1 MSALIDNFQPL
12 TIGDSTES
20 KSARKKKAKA
30 EAAKT
35 NGTAIPETP
44 VKESSE
50 PQENGSHEHSHIRE
64 LQKQIRNINK
74 RLAGLTKTDAVV
86 AENPGVS
93 LDDLVSQKKINA
105 DQKAAAE
112 KKPGLQLQL
121 QQAEEQVKVFQEVD
135 AGHQAQLTKQKD
147 DLTSQHQKE
156 LEKAKE
162 DMQTEGAATSSSE
175 LRKKLLVFSQFLRT
189 AAAKRNVED
198 NSEPAENEAFEGALL
213 LAYGGDEKAVDT
225 AVAIID
231 GTDEKVPN
239 IEGTL
244 LEVRYSQIRKVSS
257 EDTPFQTEE
266 AWIDSVAEANAAVS
280 EEQQHQQN
288 PTGGEAD
295 TTAPAASDPTLVNA
309 GLTELDAPQTNGVP
323 ATNHDKLTT
332 PANASAGDEAGN
344 LAGDRWDTGAGAQQ
358 DAMGG
363 DEGYEIIPRPND
375 EVDIPAPSSATA
387 PAAATAPA
395 PAVEDMLQREKTSWA
410 DEANASAAPAEPA
423 STSGMD
429 SGNAAAESWDSKP
442 AGQTQDTS
450 TPTLN
455 ENDPL
460 VVAAAESSEAGGA
473 GANDGFQAVGGR
485 GRGRGGRGDFFNR
498 GGRGGDRG
506 GGRGRGDF
514 RGRGRGS
521 FNRGG
526 ERDGRGG
533 GEGGDRGRG
542 GRGRGGMRGD
552 GPPTRGDGAPRG
564 DGGAPRGDSGPPR
577 G

>member
-1 MSALIDNFQPL
+1 MSALIDKFQPL
-12 TIGDSTES
+12 TIGESTES

-35 NGTAIPETP
+35 NGTAVPESP
-44 VKESSE
+44 AKESSE
-50 PQENGSHEHSHIRE
+50 PQENGALEHSHIRE

-74 RLAGLTKTDAVV
+74 RLAGLAKTDAVV

-147 DLTSQHQKE
+147 DMTSQHAKEMEKTKEDLQKE
-156 LEKAKE
+156 
-162 DMQTEGAATSSSE
+162 GVATSSSE

-198 NSEPAENEAFEGALL
+198 NSDPAENEAFEGALL

-257 EDTPFQTEE
+257 ENTPFQTEE
-266 AWIDSVAEANAAVS
+266 AWVDSVAEANAAVS

-288 PTGGEAD
+288 PTGGEPD
-295 TTAPAASDPTLVNA
+295 TTAPTASDPTLANA
-309 GLTELDAPQTNGVP
+309 GLTELDAPQANGVSN
-323 ATNHDKLTT
+323 TNHELLTT

-375 EVDIPAPSSATA
+375 EVDIPAPSSAAA
-387 PAAATAPA
+387 PAAAAA

-410 DEANASAAPAEPA
+410 DEANASAAPAEPV

-442 AGQTQDTS
+442 AGQTQDTAVPAHNDS
-450 TPTLN
+450 
-455 ENDPL
+455 DPL
-460 VVAAAESSEAGGA
+460 VVAAGEIEAGGP

-514 RGRGRGS
+514 RGRGRAS

-526 ERDGRGG
+526 ERGGRGG
-533 GEGGDRGRG
+533 GSEGGDRGRG
-542 GRGRGGMRGD
+542 GRGRVMRGD
-552 GPPTRGDGAPRG
+552 GGPTRGDAAPRG
-564 DGGAPRGDSGPPR
+564 DAGALRG
-577 G
+577 